1 MRRLHLRALLL
12 TAVLAACVLGW
23 SASADARPW
32 VDDGDAIVAAVDPD
46 TPIVVLDG
54 RNDAVEQ
61 SSIREVQP
69 APVSDSSRAGSR
81 PNGNA
86 NAAFLAAFVLAGVA
100 AVLVAAASRV
110 SSG

>member
-1 MRRLHLRALLL
+1 MRQLPLQALLL

-23 SASADARPW
+23 SAPADARALAG
-32 VDDGDAIVAAVDPD
+32 DGHAIAAAVDPD
-46 TPIVVLDG
+46 TPVVVFDG
-54 RNDAVEQ
+54 RDAEVEQ

-69 APVSDSSRAGSR
+69 APVSDSSRADSR
-81 PNGNA
+81 PNGHA

>member
-1 MRRLHLRALLL
+1 M

-23 SASADARPW
+23 SASADARPL
-32 VDDGDAIVAAVDPD
+32 VGDGGAIAAALDPD
-46 TPIVVLDG
+46 TRVVVYDG
-54 RNDAVEQ
+54 RDGEAER

-69 APVSDSSRAGSR
+69 APVSDSSRAER
-81 PNGNA
+81 TNGNA
-86 NAAFLAAFVLAGVA
+86 SAAFIAAFVLAGVA